1 MAKKN
6 GSGSVLRNNKIILA
20 GIALLLVFVFIG
32 FLTFLKSFYQTE
44 TYYVLNDTQGEVIP
58 ARTIITPD
66 MLSPLV
72 IAAET
77 APPNAL
83 DISEVDGITTKYA
96 LKPGDILTDSNAGK
110 VNDIYNGVPDSW
122 VITNFSVGADDA
134 VGGRIHAGDYFDV
147 MVADENEAFYPFIN
161 VLALDTTVSLSGAS
175 SANAADTAEAY
186 AGQTSQYVVAMS
198 PENAAKLQQVNNKYK
213 GKVKLLL
220 APKQNSYQKPALADY
235 SKLFTFEDKT
245 SPIWPGKSD
254 TGELTDSNFNN
265 VQRDEKT
272 GKPVGKDFVSRS
284 GGNLKIGVDEQAA
297 QGSQGSSND
306 IKK

>member
-44 TYYVLNDTQGEVIP
+44 TYYVLNDSQGPVIP
-58 ARTIITPD
+58 ARTVITPD

-83 DISEVDGITTKYA
+83 DISEIDGITTKHA
-96 LKPGDILTDSNAGK
+96 LNPGDILTASNAGV
-110 VNDIYNGVPDSW
+110 VNDIYNGVPDNW

-134 VGGRIHAGDYFDV
+134 VGGRIRAGDYFDV
-147 MVADENEAFYPFIN
+147 LVADENEAFYPFIN
-161 VLALDTTVSLSGAS
+161 VLALDTTIDLSTAS

-186 AGQTSQYVVAMS
+186 AGQTSQYVVSMS
-198 PENAAKLQQVNNKYK
+198 PENAALLQQLAIKHK
-213 GKVKLLL
+213 GEMKLLL
-220 APKQNSYQKPALADY
+220 SPKQNSYQKPTLADY
-235 SKLFTFEDKT
+235 SKLFVFEDKT

-254 TGELTDSNFNN
+254 KGELTDSNFNS

-272 GKPVGKDFVSRS
+272 GKPIGEEFVSRS
-284 GGNLKIGVDEQAA
+284 GGNLKIGVDEKTA
-297 QGSQGSSND
+297 GGT
-306 IKK
+306 K

>member
-44 TYYVLNDTQGEVIP
+44 TYYVLNDSQGATIP

-96 LKPGDILTDSNAGK
+96 LMPGDILTASNAGE
-110 VNDIYNGVPDSW
+110 VDDIYNGVPDNW
-122 VITNFSVGADDA
+122 VITNFSVGADNA
-134 VGGRIHAGDYFDV
+134 VGGRIRAGQYFDV
-147 MVADENEAFYPFIN
+147 MVADENGSYYPFIN
-161 VLALDTTVSLSGAS
+161 VLALDTTVDLAS
-175 SANAADTAEAY
+175 ATSANAADTAEAY

-198 PENAAKLQQVNNKYK
+198 PENAAILQTVVAKDGDK
-213 GKVKLLL
+213 IKLLL
-220 APKQNSYQKPALADY
+220 SPKQNNYQKPALSDY
-235 SKLFTFEDKT
+235 SKLFTFNDPT
-245 SPIWPGKSD
+245 SPIWPGQSAN
-254 TGELTDSNFNN
+254 GELTDSNFNA
-265 VQRDEKT
+265 VERDKET
-272 GKPVGKDFVSRS
+272 GKPIGQGTVSRS
-284 GGNLKIGVDEQAA
+284 GGNLKKNVDVVTE
-297 QGSQGSSND
+297 
-306 IKK
+306 K